1 MACGLAT
8 GFWSLFL
15 ARVGVGFGEAGGVA
29 PAYSLVSD
37 YFPRAQRARA
47 LALHDP
53 VATPYDPDHYQ
64 GKIDDWLER
73 YGPFLGAGSSA
84 PAETSQGELAL

>member
-29 PAYSLVSD
+29 PAYSLISD
-37 YFPRAQRARA
+37 YFPKASRARSPEVYV
-47 LALHDP
+47 LARNHR
-53 VATPYDPDHYQ
+53 VV
-64 GKIDDWLER
+64 
-73 YGPFLGAGSSA
+73 
-84 PAETSQGELAL
+84 